1 MDSPSATT
9 TAAAAADRAKVTPLV
24 LRAMKRRGD
33 RIAALTAYDCPTAD
47 LLDEAGVEIL
57 LVGDSLGMA
66 VLGYDSTMPV
76 TLDDVVHHTKAVTR
90 KRRRALVV
98 ADMPWLTFHTG
109 PYDAIRNA
117 GRLVQEARADAVKL
131 EGGVR
136 VRPVIEALVGAQIP
150 VMGHVGLTPQSVLVF
165 GGYRVQGRGAKGA
178 EQVLADAHACADAG
192 CFALVLEGMPA
203 DLARRVTEAV
213 EIPTIGIGAG
223 LECDGQILVSHDM
236 LGLFSAFTPKFV
248 RRYAEIGVAIR
259 DAASAYVRDV
269 KARSF
274 PGPEHGYE

>member
-1 MDSPSATT
+1 MDSPTAP
-9 TAAAAADRAKVTPLV
+9 AAAAAGRAKVTPLV
-24 LRAMKRRGD
+24 LRTMKRKGE

-47 LLDEAGVEIL
+47 LLDEAGVEVL

-66 VLGYDSTMPV
+66 VLGFDSTMPV

-117 GRLVQEARADAVKL
+117 GRLIQEARADAVKL

-136 VRPVIEALVGAQIP
+136 VRPVIEALVEAQIP

-178 EQVLADAHACADAG
+178 EQVLADARACADAG
-192 CFALVLEGMPA
+192 CFALVLEGMPS
-203 DLARRVTEAV
+203 DLARQVTEAV

-274 PGPEHGYE
+274 PGPEHGYD